1 VQLRV
6 ELPSG
11 AGPRLSLAGLGPGA
25 YEDRVALHRGA
36 RRWEPLSRVLSC
48 GATELTEIELD
59 ELFHAEQELRPVG
72 VELVLPDLEAL
83 KVRAVVGSHAAGDD
97 APIFTLDAVLDFR
110 WELATGGDPLTAAE
124 VEDLASAQGGL
135 VRLRDRWLTIE
146 PEVVDLLRRR
156 PRQGLQAG
164 EALAA
169 AVTGT
174 IEVGGRALGARV
186 VGRLEALRIR
196 LGEVTGPREEP
207 EPPGL
212 VATLRGYQRR
222 GLAWLRDMCELG
234 FGGCLADDM
243 GLGKTIQVIALHL
256 ARRTG
261 PALIVCPTSLLG
273 NWEHEVHTFAPGVPV
288 RRYHGGGRGLDG
300 IAGQEVV
307 LTTYGV
313 VRRDRAR
320 LAEVEWDLVVADE
333 AQHVKNPASAAAR
346 ELRRLPA
353 RARLA
358 LTGTPVENRLLD
370 LWAILD
376 WTTPGLLGSRET
388 FQARAAAVERG
399 DDEGAAA
406 RLRQLV
412 QPFVLRRRKTDPG
425 VAPEL
430 PAKTETDHLVALTRE
445 QIGLYE
451 AVVRET
457 MAAIRDSQ
465 GIQRRGLVLKLVT
478 MLKQVCNH
486 PAQYLGEEGPLAGRS
501 GKLEALDELLE
512 VILAEGEA
520 ALVFTQYVGLGR
532 LLERHLAGRCPTAFL
547 HGGVSAQ
554 RREQMVARFQA
565 GEVPVFLISLRAG
578 GFGLNLAR
586 ATHVVHFDRWWNPAV
601 EDQATDRAHRIGQ
614 DRPVQVHRLVTEGTV
629 EDRIALLLARK
640 RDLAAR
646 VTGGGEAWVS
656 ELTDNELSELV
667 RLQRAP

>member
-6 ELPSG
+6 ELP
-11 AGPRLSLAGLGPGA
+11 AGSAPRLSLAGPGTLA
-25 YEDRVALHRGA
+25 YDDRVALHRAA
-36 RRWEPLSRVLSC
+36 RRWEPLSRVFSS
-48 GATELTEIELD
+48 GATELTETELD
-59 ELFHAEQELRPVG
+59 ELFRAERELRPVG
-72 VELVLPDLEAL
+72 VEVALPELEAL
-83 KVRAVVGSHAAGDD
+83 KVRAVLGSDAGREDS
-97 APIFTLDAVLDFR
+97 PIFTLDALLDFR
-110 WELATGGDPLTAAE
+110 WELATGGDPLTATE
-124 VEDLASAQGGL
+124 VEELARSQRSL
-135 VRLRDRWLTIE
+135 VRLRDRWLSVE
-146 PEVVDLLRRR
+146 PDVVDLLRRE
-156 PRQGLQAG
+156 PRQGLRAG

-169 AVTGT
+169 ALTGT
-174 IEVGGRALGARV
+174 IEMGGRALGARV
-186 VGRLEALRIR
+186 VGRFEALRIR
-196 LGEVTGPREEP
+196 LGEVAGPREEP

-222 GLAWLRDMCELG
+222 GLAWLGDMCELG

-256 ARRTG
+256 ARSAG
-261 PALIVCPTSLLG
+261 PTLVVCPTSLLG
-273 NWEHEVHTFAPGVPV
+273 NWEQEVRAFAPGVPV
-288 RRYHGGGRGLDG
+288 RRYHDGRRGLDG
-300 IAGQEVV
+300 IAAQEVV

-376 WTTPGLLGSRET
+376 WTTPGLLGSREA

-399 DDEGAAA
+399 DDERADA

-412 QPFVLRRRKTDPG
+412 QPFVLRRRKIDPG
-425 VAPEL
+425 IAPEL
-430 PAKTETDHLVALTRE
+430 PPKTETDRLVALTRE
-445 QIGLYE
+445 QVGLYE

-457 MAAIRDSQ
+457 MAAIRDSR

-486 PAQYLGEEGPLAGRS
+486 PAQYLGQQGPLVGRS

-520 ALVFTQYVGLGR
+520 TLVFTQYVGMGR
-532 LLERHLAGRCPTAFL
+532 LLERHLAGRCATAFL
-547 HGGVSAQ
+547 HGGVSAG
-554 RREQMVARFQA
+554 RREQMVARFQG

-578 GFGLNLAR
+578 GFGLNLPR

-614 DRPVQVHRLVTEGTV
+614 DRPVQVHRLVSEGTV
-629 EDRIALLLARK
+629 EDRIAILLARK
-640 RDLAAR
+640 RDLATR
-646 VTGGGEAWVS
+646 VTGGGESWVS
-656 ELTDNELSELV
+656 ELSDRELSELV
-667 RLQRAP
+667 QLQRAS